1 MPEHLVM
8 KSAYHRPRVQTVG
21 EAKGEILEGSAM
33 VCLGQKV
40 ISLEAT
46 KKVASLK
53 ILPFL
58 VFV

>member
-21 EAKGEILEGSAM
+21 EAKGETLDESAL
-33 VCLGQKV
+33 VCRGEKV
-40 ISLEAT
+40 ISLQAT
-46 KKVASLK
+46 KKVAPLK
-53 ILPFL
+53 ILTFL